1 MTNRKQQRHERAVG
15 MLKDFGLSENEA
27 LIYTYLLERGT
38 AVGGSNIGYGTGLH
52 RQYVYVA
59 LKTLGELGLVESVS
73 HGKQNRYKAIAP
85 SQVEKIAKRRLLQA
99 SDVVRELKTF
109 STIGYEQDFEVLQGA
124 YAIQQHELEYVR
136 HVADGAHEYII
147 GGNPDGFERVMG
159 DVLDEYTGMKDKK
172 GMRVFYLGNNS
183 AEAKRYETQSS
194 FHARYL
200 PKLPRGETH
209 MVIRRDTVLF
219 FSFLTPPLA
228 YVISSPVVAG
238 DYKEFFLMLWEMACE

>member
-85 SQVEKIAKRRLLQA
+85 SQVEKIAKRRL
-99 SDVVRELKTF
+99 
-109 STIGYEQDFEVLQGA
+109 
-124 YAIQQHELEYVR
+124 
-136 HVADGAHEYII
+136 
-147 GGNPDGFERVMG
+147 
-159 DVLDEYTGMKDKK
+159 
-172 GMRVFYLGNNS
+172 
-183 AEAKRYETQSS
+183 
-194 FHARYL
+194 
-200 PKLPRGETH
+200 
-209 MVIRRDTVLF
+209 
-219 FSFLTPPLA
+219 
-228 YVISSPVVAG
+228 
-238 DYKEFFLMLWEMACE
+238 